1 MILRFAVLNLSFLW
15 LAQWLFIRL
24 TSASPNV
31 QPFLHGALGIAASSY
46 LLGVYFLGRQRAS
59 LRLRL
64 VQLGIAGIVFYFVW
78 SIGIVGVTHLASN
91 LETGF
96 SKAGVAFFY
105 GTSGTQFFH
114 FHEAA
119 IFCLI
124 AFIPAFVL
132 NLLANVMLRKWLF
145 PKRPHLVKS

>member
-1 MILRFAVLNLSFLW
+1 MAFHQAYQHFS
-15 LAQWLFIRL
+15 
-24 TSASPNV
+24 SPNV
-31 QPFLHGALGIAASSY
+31 QPFLPGAFGIAISSY
-46 LLGVYFLGRQRAS
+46 LLGVYFLRRPRAS

-78 SIGIVGVTHLASN
+78 SMGIVGATHLASK

-96 SKAGVAFFY
+96 SKAEVAFFY

-119 IFCLI
+119 VFCLI
-124 AFIPAFVL
+124 GFMPAFVL
-132 NLLANVMLRKWLF
+132 NLLANVILKKWPF
-145 PKRPHLVKS
+145 SKRAHLIKS

>member
-1 MILRFAVLNLSFLW
+1 MTLRFALLNLSFLS
-15 LAQWLFIRL
+15 LAQWLFIRF

-31 QPFLHGALGIAASSY
+31 QPFLHGAFGIAASSY

-59 LRLRL
+59 LTLRL

-78 SIGIVGVTHLASN
+78 SMGIVGATHLASN

-96 SKAGVAFFY
+96 SEAGVAFFY
-105 GTSGTQFFH
+105 GTSGTQFNQ
-114 FHEAA
+114 FHEAV

-124 AFIPAFVL
+124 AFMPAFVL
-132 NLLANVMLRKWLF
+132 NLLANVILK
-145 PKRPHLVKS
+145 K

>member
-31 QPFLHGALGIAASSY
+31 QPFLHGAFGIAASSY

-96 SKAGVAFFY
+96 SKP
-105 GTSGTQFFH
+105 
-114 FHEAA
+114 E
-119 IFCLI
+119 
-124 AFIPAFVL
+124 
-132 NLLANVMLRKWLF
+132 
-145 PKRPHLVKS
+145 